1 MHRLV
6 WGIVIAV
13 LGLLS
18 FIGAGHN
25 PQGPAGSIIVGLLCV
40 VGGGTMIFFGARYLS
55 RRKTVTEFAFQMLRT
70 GDKINAGELAQ
81 RLAIS
86 EIEIRKHLASAQRK
100 GIIPFKA
107 DIV

>member
-1 MHRLV
+1 MHRLI

-13 LGLLS
+13 FGVLS
-18 FIGAGHN
+18 FIGAGYN

-40 VGGGTMIFFGARYLS
+40 AGRGTMIFFGAGYLS
-55 RRKTVTEFAFQMLRT
+55 RRKTVTEFALQMLRAD
-70 GDKINAGELAQ
+70 DKINAGELAQ
-81 RLAIS
+81 RIGIS
-86 EIEIRKHLASAQRK
+86 EIEIRKHLVHTQRK